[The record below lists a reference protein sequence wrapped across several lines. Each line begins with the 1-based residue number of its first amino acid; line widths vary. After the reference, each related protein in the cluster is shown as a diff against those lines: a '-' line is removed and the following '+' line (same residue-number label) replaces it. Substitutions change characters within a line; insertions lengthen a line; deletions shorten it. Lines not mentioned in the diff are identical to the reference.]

1 MKGFKIW
8 LKINILWVISM
19 VIIFKL
25 LFFGVLKSL
34 VLVLFGKRFIIYVGI
49 YVIKYI
55 LKIMIYIKENF
66 IFDCLFRED
75 WCFCIWK
82 VLNLILMYN
91 VVIKMMFINVS
102 KSKKWK

>member
-66 IFDCLFRED
+66 IFDCLYLFRED
-75 WCFCIWK
+75 WCFLIWK

-102 KSKKWK
+102 KSK